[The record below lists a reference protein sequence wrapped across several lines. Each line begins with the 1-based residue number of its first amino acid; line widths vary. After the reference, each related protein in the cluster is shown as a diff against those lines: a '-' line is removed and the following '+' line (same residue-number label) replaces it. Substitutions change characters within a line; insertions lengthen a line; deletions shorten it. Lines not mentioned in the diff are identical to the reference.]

1 VARAATTRAKPAVAA
16 RLDLVLV
23 AIVALG
29 IVLRVWGLGSQSFWY
44 DEWLTT
50 RATAGSFADAL
61 RHTTHREVMPPTYFV
76 IMWGWAKVF
85 GNSEFAL
92 RSFSALAG
100 IATIP
105 VAYFISRELGCRR
118 ATARAASLLVAVS
131 PMLVY
136 YSQEARPYTLLSLVG
151 ALSVLMFARAYRRGS
166 SRDYLGWGL
175 ACAAALAVHYFA
187 AFLVVAE
194 VGAFVL
200 LRRSQ
205 VRLVLRACIAPA
217 VVLGL
222 LLPVLYEQHS
232 HATNYNWVSS
242 FRLSARVR
250 EAGRAALVG
259 PNPPDHLA
267 AVIVAIICGIAV
279 VLLLWRG
286 ERSDRRAA
294 GLMAGLGATAV
305 ALPLLLVPFGLDV
318 VLSRYLI
325 AALVPLAVAVAIG
338 LTVRRAGWVG
348 SAGIAVLCA
357 ASLFVVV
364 ADARDPMLQRPDWS
378 AVAHAFDTGS
388 SPNRLL
394 LMNVHGLLG
403 SPLQYYEPHARVLG
417 TDDQVAVDEID
428 VVYAKP
434 TKRPCNLFVGRACSL
449 IFLGAPLPPEVGS
462 EFHVER
468 RFDLDQFEVV
478 RYRADHPVALSTR
491 QLVPDN
497 PGDASTLAVT
507 QK

>member
-1 VARAATTRAKPAVAA
+1 VARAATTQQARSTVAA
-16 RLDLVLV
+16 RVDLVLV

-29 IVLRVWGLGSQSFWY
+29 IGLRFWGLGSQSFWY

-50 RATAGSFADAL
+50 RATAGSLADAL

-76 IMWGWAKVF
+76 VMWFWAKIF
-85 GNSEFAL
+85 GDGEFAL

-105 VAYFISRELGCRR
+105 VAYFIPRELGCRR
-118 ATARAASLLVAVS
+118 ATARAAALLVAVS

-151 ALSVLMFARAYRRGS
+151 AVSVLMFARAYRRGC
-166 SRDYLGWGL
+166 SRDYIGWGL

-194 VGAFVL
+194 VGAFLV
-200 LRRSQ
+200 LRRPQ
-205 VRLVLRACIAPA
+205 IRLVLRACIAPA
-217 VVLGL
+217 VVLVL

-232 HATNYNWVSS
+232 HSANYNWVAS
-242 FRLSARVR
+242 FGLGARVR

-267 AVIVAIICGIAV
+267 TVVCTIVCAIAL

-286 ERSDRRAA
+286 ETADRHSA
-294 GLMAGLGATAV
+294 GLMAGLAAIAV
-305 ALPLLLVPFGLDV
+305 ALPLLLVPLGLDV

-325 AALVPLAVAVAIG
+325 AALVPLAIAVAIG
-338 LTVRRAGWVG
+338 FTVRRAGWVG
-348 SAGIAVLCA
+348 PAGIAVLCA
-357 ASLFVVV
+357 ALLFVVI
-364 ADARDPMLQRPDWS
+364 ADARDPMLQRPDWH
-378 AVAHAFDTGS
+378 AVAQAFDSGS
-388 SPNRLL
+388 GNRLL

-417 TDDQVAVDEID
+417 TDDQIAVDDID

-434 TKRPCNLFVGRACSL
+434 HRPCNVFVGRACSL
-449 IFLGAPLPPEVGS
+449 VFLGAPLPPSVAS
-462 EFHVER
+462 QFHEDR
-468 RFDLDQFEVV
+468 RIDLDQFEVV
-478 RYRADHPVALSTR
+478 RYRADHPVAVSTR

-497 PGDASTLAVT
+497 PGDAGALAVT
-507 QK
+507 QN